1 MKKINRDEKQKKI
14 IIMINPVIEKNYL
27 FTVIKKIKLT
37 TYIWNSL

>member
-14 IIMINPVIEKNYL
+14 IIMINPQLLKKII
-27 FTVIKKIKLT
+27 TVIKKIKLT